1 MATSTSFIRPSIRRS
16 FAVGEVSY
24 GRALFALRAFGRG
37 ECITVVRGTVLDDPD
52 YGSDYC
58 IDLGDDLS
66 LEPSAPYCYLNH
78 SCTPNCSLYLDDTT
92 PSGRKR
98 KRPLVVLEA
107 LRPIRAGQELTIDYA
122 WPADSAI
129 PCACRS
135 RRCRGWIVDAD
146 ELEHIR
152 RRAR

>member
-1 MATSTSFIRPSIRRS
+1 MPTLSPNIRRPMPRP

-24 GRALFALRAFGRG
+24 GRALFALRAFDRD
-37 ECITVVRGTVLDDPD
+37 EVITVVRGEVIEDPE

-58 IDLGDDLS
+58 IDLGGSLS
-66 LEPSAPYCYLNH
+66 LEPAAPYCYLNH
-78 SCTPNCSLYLDDTT
+78 SCTPNCCLSLDDET
-92 PSGRKR
+92 PTGRLR
-98 KRPLVVLEA
+98 KRPQVVLQA
-107 LRPIRAGQELTIDYA
+107 LKPIRPGQQLTIDYA
-122 WPADSAI
+122 WPAECAI

-146 ELEHIR
+146 ELKRIR